1 MLKFPNAGQPKPSQS
16 LQGLLKTQVLRIT
29 HNLQERVREA
39 VFSAASPDDSCEQD
53 RLDITGMERTV
64 ARVRRNGKKKKKKTA
79 KDSLQDT
86 GKIKFDSAPEKRVL
100 GPPDLTE
107 VSLNYWTYFLI
118 RKYKGG
124 KNCYHLKGNGT

>member
-64 ARVRRNGKKKKKKTA
+64 ARVRRNGEKKKKKRLLRTVSKTQV
-79 KDSLQDT
+79 KLSLTQHLRK
-86 GKIKFDSAPEKRVL
+86 GFWVL
-100 GPPDLTE
+100 LT
-107 VSLNYWTYFLI
+107 
-118 RKYKGG
+118 
-124 KNCYHLKGNGT
+124 